1 MTMTKEKFTAKD
13 VQALRQKTGAGM
25 MECKKALEETNGDAA
40 KAEEYLR
47 AKGIAKAEKRVG
59 KQTSE
64 GLIGSYIHHNG
75 KVGVM
80 VEVNCETDFV
90 ARTDDFKT
98 LVKQIAEHIA
108 AAAPVAVD
116 KDQVPQ
122 DKVEK
127 ERRIFVEQV
136 KESGKP
142 DHLIEKIVAAC
153 KQTGAEA
160 VHPGYGFLSEREAFP
175 TALAAAGVIRIE
187 EKRALGFVP
196 TTYPVLDPEPERRT
210 REQLRVVLQGGTAR
224 PEDATLLA
232 ILQGL
237 GVVKKVLAEEVGS
250 LGRRDLKRRIE
261 DVASDVKAGEA
272 VAKAVAAMNAAIMTA
287 AIIPAIAAAF
297 AR

>member
-25 MECKKALEETNGDAA
+25 MECKKALEETSGDFS

-47 AKGIAKAEKRVG
+47 AKGIAKAEKRQG

-122 DKVEK
+122 EKVES
-127 ERRIFVEQV
+127 ERRIFIQQV

-142 DHLIEKIVAAC
+142 DHLIEKIVAG
-153 KQTGAEA
+153 K
-160 VHPGYGFLSEREAFP
+160 VEAFY
-175 TALAAAGVIRIE
+175 
-187 EKRALGFVP
+187 K
-196 TTYPVLDPEPERRT
+196 
-210 REQLRVVLQGGTAR
+210 
-224 PEDATLLA
+224 
-232 ILQGL
+232 
-237 GVVKKVLAEEVGS
+237 
-250 LGRRDLKRRIE
+250 
-261 DVASDVKAGEA
+261 DVALVHQAWVREPKKTVGELIKEA
-272 VAKAVAAMNAAIMTA
+272 SAKVGENIQVRRFVRFQMGEE
-287 AIIPAIAAAF
+287 
-297 AR
+297 